1 VPLRTSLAHKRDV
14 HGFCRSARAGKH
26 TLEVFVNHSDL
37 SRINGYSLNLRLI
50 RPEDAAYIHQLRN
63 EPTRNRYLSE
73 VRGTIDDQRRW
84 IDAYIARET
93 AGSELYYMIE
103 RSNGERCGTVRLYDI
118 QSNSFT
124 WGSWVLDHN
133 KPRMAALESAILSF
147 RAGFLGLGLEHA
159 RVEVL
164 SRNSHAQAFYRRL
177 GMKETHRTELETV
190 FGYTRE
196 RFNQDYASHMTLC
209 EKEVSA

>member
-1 VPLRTSLAHKRDV
+1 MNGS
-14 HGFCRSARAGKH
+14 CRSAQSEYDKYG
-26 TLEVFVNHSDL
+26 VFVNHSDL
-37 SRINGYSLNLRLI
+37 SRINGHSLNLRLV
-50 RPEDAAYIHQLRN
+50 RPEDAAYIHKLRN
-63 EPTRNRYLSE
+63 DPTRNRYLSE

-84 IDAYIARET
+84 IDTYMTRET
-93 AGSELYYMIE
+93 AGSEIYYMIE

-118 QSNSFT
+118 QSNCFT

-164 SRNSHAQAFYRRL
+164 SQNSHAQAFYRRL

-190 FGYTRE
+190 YAYTRE
-196 RFNQDYASHMTLC
+196 RFNQDYASHMALC
-209 EKEVSA
+209 EKEALA